1 MNKAKAIIKGNSKH
15 PNISGSIKFEQ
26 IDNEVKVVIDIKGLP
41 ESQFLGFHI
50 HNKGECSGN
59 EKDEFKNVG
68 KHYNPSRA
76 QHPDHAGDLT
86 SIYSSNGS
94 IHQEI
99 ETDRLT
105 VNEMIGK
112 AIIIH
117 SQADDFKS
125 QPAGD
130 AGDKIA
136 CGEIIEDNLDNE
148 GYEDMKFLK
157 EDKDNKQY
165 SIINVEEKTIIDK
178 TDDFVDALVITFNM
192 IEPEDYEEKIIIKDN
207 VANKYIDYDELEEK
221 AKDYFNYLKRKEK
234 VVAFGKSDYAEMDML
249 ENILEDVFG
258 VTFAD
263 DYYDEALKQN
273 DIKKADRLRAEYA
286 KLDKEW
292 DKADDQGQPTA
303 EITKEMDRVSKQ
315 LDEDTQMKKC
325 ALCGKEFKGYG
336 NNGQPLVDGT
346 VCDDCNVEVIKARLS
361 AKDKTLDESSNQ
373 LKDMADEAK
382 KKQKGLGAFVKMDAG
397 NVEQNIATFNKN
409 MTPNIGTEAMVEEKE
424 WVPLDPETGKEI
436 PEREMHKKFN
446 ITAELTKM
454 YDEDPDL
461 IGSILSMY
469 DMLEDTLSIDEKK
482 QIVRYILMHDLN
494 AVDTLLWRKRDEI
507 DRTDDVFDLG
517 TFYKDDDL
525 VDETVIEAFK
535 RIKAEK

>member
-1 MNKAKAIIKGNSKH
+1 
-15 PNISGSIKFEQ
+15 
-26 IDNEVKVVIDIKGLP
+26 
-41 ESQFLGFHI
+41 
-50 HNKGECSGN
+50 
-59 EKDEFKNVG
+59 
-68 KHYNPSRA
+68 
-76 QHPDHAGDLT
+76 
-86 SIYSSNGS
+86 
-94 IHQEI
+94 
-99 ETDRLT
+99 
-105 VNEMIGK
+105 
-112 AIIIH
+112 
-117 SQADDFKS
+117 
-125 QPAGD
+125 
-130 AGDKIA
+130 
-136 CGEIIEDNLDNE
+136 
-148 GYEDMKFLK
+148 MKFLQ

-165 SIINVEEKTIIDK
+165 SIINVEEKTIINK

-234 VVAFGKSDYAEMDML
+234 VVAFSKFDYAEMDML

-292 DKADDQGQPTA
+292 DRADDQGQSTA

-315 LDEDTQMKKC
+315 LDEDVDNEEISIKDALKHVIDKFGNNKQKYRLVAQAYERYGSGATYSRTFYAPNDYLALFSMMLHAAPTIANFEDFGFEYIDMEEYLNDYPTYKDLLSHAASTWWGDGDDYIISLTNLTSGKTLYEGEAGYEDDEDDEYDFEESLNEDNNQTKKC
-325 ALCGKEFKGYG
+325 ALCGKDFKGYG

-346 VCDDCNVEVIKARLS
+346 VCDECNVEVIKARLS

-373 LKDMADEAK
+373 LKDMSDEAK

-397 NVEQNIATFNKN
+397 NVEQNIDTFNKN
-409 MTPNIGTEAMVEEKE
+409 MTPNTGTEAMVEEKE

-436 PEREMHKKFN
+436 PEQEMHKKFN